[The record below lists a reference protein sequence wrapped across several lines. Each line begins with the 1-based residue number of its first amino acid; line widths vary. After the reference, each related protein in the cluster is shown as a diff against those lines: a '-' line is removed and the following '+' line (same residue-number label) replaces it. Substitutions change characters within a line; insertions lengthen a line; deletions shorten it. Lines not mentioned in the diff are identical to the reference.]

1 MGILVALRL
10 WCGEAYS
17 GFFTTES
24 AESAEVG
31 SRRGFRIRIRI
42 RTLLLPVRLC
52 DLCALC
58 GESSVSG

>member
-1 MGILVALRL
+1 MGILAALRL

-31 SRRGFRIRIRI
+31 SRRGFRIRIR
-42 RTLLLPVRLC
+42 TLLLPVRLC
-52 DLCALC
+52 ALCALC